1 VIVPV
6 VDHLIARDGVPPLS
20 GNAYDYVVAGDGLF
34 VHASNRWL
42 EVRVPV
48 AGCDVRGL
56 QPLGAACTLVHG
68 KIPSALW
75 HIVVRLLRQ
84 AHRGGCELLM
94 GVRFT
99 DCGYDLVLPEQS
111 VAPLAVEYTTEE
123 DLVLEIHSH
132 RGGAARF
139 SETDDADEQRLR
151 LYGVVGK
158 LDDLRPSVNLRA
170 GAYGH
175 FLPLPWSAVFAGD
188 EGVVSD
194 VNAQQQQL
202 T

>member
-1 VIVPV
+1 MPV
-6 VDHLIARDGVPPLS
+6 VDHLIARDGIPPLS

-42 EVRVPV
+42 ELRVPV
-48 AGCDVRGL
+48 AACEVRGL
-56 QPLGAACTLVHG
+56 QTLGAACRLIHG
-68 KIPSALW
+68 KIPSVLW
-75 HIVVRLLRQ
+75 HIMVRLLRQ
-84 AHRGGCELLM
+84 AHRGGCALLL
-94 GVRFT
+94 GVRFAAG
-99 DCGYDLVLPEQS
+99 GYELVLPEQT
-111 VAPLAVEYTTEE
+111 VAPRSVEYTAEE

-132 RGGAARF
+132 CDGAARF
-139 SETDDADEQRLR
+139 SETDNADEQRLR

-158 LDDLRPSVNLRA
+158 LDDRRPAVNVRA

-188 EGVVSD
+188 AGVVID
-194 VNAQQQQL
+194 VNAHERQL